1 MHRKTARAHFNGKI
15 RIEPTTPRAHVS
27 AMSDGEQRSGAMS
40 AADWGLLV
48 ALGTIWG
55 GSFFFAKVA
64 LAELPP
70 LTIVLGRVGF
80 AALALGAVLPLL
92 GQGMPRDRESWR
104 AFAVMAALNN
114 VVPMSLLVWGQS
126 HIASGL
132 ASILNATT
140 PFFTVLVA
148 HFLTTDERLTYAKL
162 AGVGVGLAGAVVIVG
177 PDVMRGFGSDV
188 WGELACL
195 GAPLSYAFA
204 GVYGRR
210 FKRMGLTPLATATGQ
225 VTAATLLMLPLVL
238 AVDHPWSLALPSA
251 RTWGAV
257 LGIALLCTAIAY
269 ILYFRILASAGAT
282 NLLLVTFL
290 IPVSAILLGAL
301 FLDERLA
308 ARHFLGM
315 ALIGLALVVMD
326 GRVAAMITR
335 GRSVLSRL
343 ESD

>member
-1 MHRKTARAHFNGKI
+1 MSQRHNVPQHTAMNA
-15 RIEPTTPRAHVS
+15 T
-27 AMSDGEQRSGAMS
+27 
-40 AADWGLLV
+40 DWTLLV

-55 GSFFFAKVA
+55 GSYFFAKVA

-80 AALALGAVLPLL
+80 AAVALGTVLPLL
-92 GQGMPRDRESWR
+92 GQAMPRDGQSWR
-104 AFAVMAALNN
+104 AFTVMAALNN

-148 HFLTTDERLTYAKL
+148 HFLTSDERFTIAKL
-162 AGVGVGLAGAVVIVG
+162 CGVTLGLAGAVVIVG
-177 PDVMRGFGSDV
+177 PDVARGFDSDV

-204 GVYGRR
+204 GIYGRR
-210 FKRMGLTPLATATGQ
+210 FKRMGLSPIVTATGQ
-225 VTAATLLMLPLVL
+225 VTAATVLVVPLVL
-238 AVDHPWSLALPSA
+238 IVDRPWSLPMPSMT
-251 RTWGAV
+251 TWGAV
-257 LGIALLCTAIAY
+257 LGISLLCTAVAY

-301 FLDERLA
+301 FLGERLA
-308 ARHFLGM
+308 PRHFLGM
-315 ALIGLALVVMD
+315 ALIGLALAVMD
-326 GRVAAMITR
+326 GRVATLVNR
-335 GRSVLSRL
+335 GRTVLSRV

>member
-1 MHRKTARAHFNGKI
+1 
-15 RIEPTTPRAHVS
+15 
-27 AMSDGEQRSGAMS
+27 MS

-55 GSFFFAKVA
+55 GSYFFAKVA

-80 AALALGAVLPLL
+80 AAMALGAVLPLL
-92 GQGMPRDRESWR
+92 GQAMPRDRESWR
-104 AFAVMAALNN
+104 AFTVMAALNN

-140 PFFTVLVA
+140 PFFTVIVA
-148 HFLTTDERLTYAKL
+148 HFLTSDERLTYAKL
-162 AGVGVGLAGAVVIVG
+162 AGVGLGLAGAIVIVG
-177 PDVMRGFGSDV
+177 PDVVRGFGADV

-195 GAPLSYAFA
+195 GAPVSYAFA
-204 GVYGRR
+204 GIYGRR
-210 FKRMGLTPLATATGQ
+210 FKRMGLTPVATATGQ
-225 VTAATLLMLPLVL
+225 TAAATLLVLPLVL
-238 AVDHPWSLALPSA
+238 AVDHPWSLAMPSA
-251 RTWGAV
+251 ETWGAV
-257 LGIALLCTAIAY
+257 LGVAVLCTAVAY

-301 FLDERLA
+301 FLGERLSP
-308 ARHFLGM
+308 RHFLGV
-315 ALIGLALVVMD
+315 ALIGLALAVMD
-326 GRVAAMITR
+326 GRVTTLVSR
-335 GRSVLSRL
+335 GRTVLSRL

>member
-1 MHRKTARAHFNGKI
+1 
-15 RIEPTTPRAHVS
+15 
-27 AMSDGEQRSGAMS
+27 MS

-55 GSFFFAKVA
+55 GSYFFAKVA

-92 GQGMPRDRESWR
+92 GQGMPRNRESWR

-140 PFFTVLVA
+140 PFFTVIVA
-148 HFLTTDERLTYAKL
+148 HFLTSDERLTLAKL
-162 AGVGVGLAGAVVIVG
+162 LGVALGLTGAVVIVG
-177 PDVMRGFGSDV
+177 PDVAQGFGRDV

-195 GAPLSYAFA
+195 GAPISYAFA
-204 GVYGRR
+204 GIYGRR

-225 VTAATLLMLPLVL
+225 VTAATLLLLPLVL

-251 RTWGAV
+251 GTWGAV
-257 LGIALLCTAIAY
+257 LGIALLCTAVAY

-301 FLDERLA
+301 FLHERLA
-308 ARHFLGM
+308 PRHFLGM

-326 GRVAAMITR
+326 GRVMAMITR